1 LAMTLIVAA
10 CSSRAVGQ
18 PTASPLPVATVQ
30 SAPTA
35 AELASA
41 TPGATDAAPATPTA
55 ADTVAP
61 TATDTVAPTATPTAS
76 PSPTA
81 TPAAPTVEGL
91 DLTLEPLA
99 EGLAKPVFA
108 GHAGDGSGRIFVLEQ
123 AGRIVALNADG
134 SQPQTFLDIRERVGS
149 SASEQGLLGLAFDP
163 QFLANGR
170 LFVNY
175 TDKNGDTV
183 IARFQANPERTA
195 ADPASETTLLTAAQ
209 PATNHNGGILAFGPD
224 GYLYAGLGD
233 GGGADDRYENG
244 QDLGT
249 ILGTLLRLDVSGE
262 GAVVPAD
269 NPFVGAENARPEI
282 WAYGLRNPWRFSFD
296 RLTGELW
303 IADVGQNQWEEVNV
317 QPAGSRGGENYG
329 WPIMEG
335 THCFQASTCAQEGLI
350 LPATEYSHDLG
361 CSITGGYVY
370 RGVAQPALHGVYF
383 YGDYCTGRIWGLA
396 PAADGGWQP
405 AELLKSDAQ
414 ISSFGETEDGELLV
428 VDYAGNLF
436 RLVDTGD

>member
-1 LAMTLIVAA
+1 MTLIVAA

-35 AELASA
+35 AELASP

-99 EGLAKPVFA
+99 EGLAEPVFA
-108 GHAGDGSGRIFVLEQ
+108 GHAGDGSGRIFVLEK

-209 PATNHNGGILAFGPD
+209 PATNHNGGMLAFGPD

-436 RLVDTGD
+436 RLVGTGD

>member
-1 LAMTLIVAA
+1 MTLIVAA

-35 AELASA
+35 ADPASP
-41 TPGATDAAPATPTA
+41 TPVATDAAPATPTA
-55 ADTVAP
+55 TNTVAP
-61 TATDTVAPTATPTAS
+61 TATDTVAPTAA
-76 PSPTA
+76 PTA
-81 TPAAPTVEGL
+81 TPVPTATPTAPTVEGL
-91 DLTLEPLA
+91 DVTLEPLA
-99 EGLAKPVFA
+99 EGLAEPVFA
-108 GHAGDGSGRIFVLEQ
+108 GHAGDGSGRIFVLEK

-134 SQPQTFLDIRERVGS
+134 SQPLTFLDIRERVGS

-183 IARFQANPERTA
+183 IARFQANPELTA

-209 PATNHNGGILAFGPD
+209 PATNHNGGMLAFGPD

-233 GGGADDRYENG
+233 GGGANDRYENG

-249 ILGTLLRLDVSGE
+249 ILGTLLRLNVRGE
-262 GAVVPAD
+262 GAVAPAD

-335 THCFQASTCAQEGLI
+335 THCFQADTCAQEGLI
-350 LPATEYSHDLG
+350 LPAAEYDHDLG

-383 YGDYCTGRIWGLA
+383 YGDYCSGRIWGLA
-396 PAADGGWQP
+396 PAADGGWQT

-428 VDYAGNLF
+428 VDYAGTLF
-436 RLVDTGD
+436 RLVNTGD